1 MSGQSVQAGQCRAHK
16 DAWQDVCV
24 EVQSKTQPL
33 SKTGRHASGRARS
46 TFGPSLLSA
55 PASSPSIDAD
65 GARKVR
71 LQTELLTRLQ
81 KSREGEG
88 GLGERETKGG
98 LGERETRETEGG
110 LGERENKKRS
120 TGPSRVVPHRSTTPA
135 RTCLTSLFGWEAVSQ
150 ADVAALS
157 VIEEKHPIKGPP
169 ILWPSHSFGGPNLI
183 GCCWFI

>member
-98 LGERETRETEGG
+98 LGERE
-110 LGERENKKRS
+110 NKKRS

-150 ADVAALS
+150 ADMAALNTRDD
-157 VIEEKHPIKGPP
+157 EPTLLPTAP
-169 ILWPSHSFGGPNLI
+169 
-183 GCCWFI
+183 

>member
-1 MSGQSVQAGQCRAHK
+1 MSGQCRPVQGAQRCMART
-16 DAWQDVCV
+16 QDVCV

-88 GLGERETKGG
+88 GLRERETKGG
-98 LGERETRETEGG
+98 LGERETRETKGG

-150 ADVAALS
+150 ADMAALNNQDD
-157 VIEEKHPIKGPP
+157 EPT
-169 ILWPSHSFGGPNLI
+169 ILPTAF
-183 GCCWFI
+183 

>member
-1 MSGQSVQAGQCRAHK
+1 VQPGQCRAHK
-16 DAWQDVCV
+16 DVCV

-98 LGERETRETEGG
+98 LGERE
-110 LGERENKKRS
+110 NKKRS

-150 ADVAALS
+150 ADMAALNTLDD
-157 VIEEKHPIKGPP
+157 EP
-169 ILWPSHSFGGPNLI
+169 ILSPTAP
-183 GCCWFI
+183 